1 MIANFKHKQQLFK
14 GLEVAKMLDDL
25 KLIHQRDVQDALGIA
40 EKQAAQLTKT
50 YDQPSFEHPEI
61 DNIVLAGMG
70 GSALAGLVAL
80 SWPGFSLPFE
90 IVRNYSLPAYVSPKT
105 LFIASSYS
113 GNTEETISALDEA
126 EKRGAVI
133 AVIASGG
140 KLVER
145 AQAKSYPL
153 LVLPAG
159 LQPRH
164 AVFFSLK
171 ALLTLTDAIG
181 LTNNKAEELAGKAD
195 FLNSAVKAWLPT
207 VPTKQNQAKQI
218 ALDCGPLMFPAA
230 YKWKISFNENA
241 KHVAWC
247 NQYSEFNHNEFIGW
261 SKQPVDKPYTVIDI
275 RSELE
280 HPQIQKRFEIS
291 AKLLSGVRPDP
302 IVVKPE
308 GADLLEQLLWTIALG
323 DFVTIYTALLSNI
336 NPTPVDLI
344 EKLKIALS

>member
-1 MIANFKHKQQLFK
+1 MIANFKHKQQLSK
-14 GLEVAKMLDDL
+14 WLEVQKMLDDL

-50 YDQPSFEHPEI
+50 YDQPRFEHPEI
-61 DNIVLAGMG
+61 ENIVLAGMG
-70 GSALAGLVAL
+70 GSALATLVAL
-80 SWPGFSLPFE
+80 VWPGFSLPFE

-145 AQAKSYPL
+145 ARAKNYPL

-207 VPTKQNQAKQI
+207 VPT
-218 ALDCGPLMFPAA
+218 
-230 YKWKISFNENA
+230 
-241 KHVAWC
+241 
-247 NQYSEFNHNEFIGW
+247 
-261 SKQPVDKPYTVIDI
+261 
-275 RSELE
+275 
-280 HPQIQKRFEIS
+280 
-291 AKLLSGVRPDP
+291 
-302 IVVKPE
+302 
-308 GADLLEQLLWTIALG
+308 
-323 DFVTIYTALLSNI
+323 
-336 NPTPVDLI
+336 
-344 EKLKIALS
+344 